1 MTTIFKSAGMAA
13 SALLLVLPVLSA
25 EDKLEL
31 NDGSVLSG
39 KVLSI
44 FGNDKVVLDSNLSEE
59 PIHLR
64 AQSLSSINFR
74 KDTENPI
81 KAPQLLHLVNGDVL
95 PGTLQNLD
103 SKEVSFLTGYANELT
118 IPRDYVRSIDFGVT
132 PQKLVYSG
140 PKPITEWSDNDDWE
154 WENGSLTCNTSGTIA
169 AEGVLPRQFILRF
182 RLEWENDPNFRI
194 YFCDDFLKRTGN
206 ADRYYFEVNSMG
218 SQLKRQTTM
227 GGRRWHT
234 LAQSHQKPREYPS
247 RAIDVELRVNRDSR
261 QIYLYLNSE
270 KIQRTP
276 DPIDSFPTGTGIMLQ
291 SQAGGDL
298 KNIVSDLEIYEWD
311 AVTELRRDEGH
322 EDPETDGLVDV
333 EGQHLSGSAL
343 QLQQGAQGD
352 QIIFE
357 SRFNKQ
363 PLEVQTSRISSL
375 YFKDSPQAPAGQAP
389 VELSLTGGGSLQ
401 CASLEMKDSTIVATH
416 PLLGQL
422 TLDRSTLKRLAIGPS
437 ENNGS

>member
-1 MTTIFKSAGMAA
+1 MTKTPILTGIAM
-13 SALLLVLPVLSA
+13 LCVLVVVPA
-25 EDKLEL
+25 EPTEDTLEL
-31 NDGSVLSG
+31 NDGSRLSG
-39 KVLSI
+39 RVLAIEGS
-44 FGNDKVVLDSNLSEE
+44 DKVVVDSSLSDEH
-59 PIHLR
+59 IHLR
-64 AQSLSSINFR
+64 AQSLSSISFR
-74 KDTENPI
+74 NDAANSQ
-81 KAPQLLHLVNGDVL
+81 KAPQLLHLVNGDIL

-118 IPRDYVRSIDFGVT
+118 IPRDHVHSIDFGVT

-169 AEGVLPRQFILRF
+169 AENVLPRQFILRF
-182 RLEWENDPNFRI
+182 RLDWENDPNFRI

-218 SQLKRQTTM
+218 SQLKRQTTE

-234 LAQSHQKPREYPS
+234 LAQSHQKPREYPG
-247 RAIDVELRVNRDSR
+247 RGIDVELRVNRDSR

-276 DPIDSFPTGTGIMLQ
+276 DPIDTFPTGTGIMLQ

-298 KNIVSDLEIYEWD
+298 KNIVSKLEIYEWD

-322 EDPETDGLVDV
+322 EDPKTDGLVDV

-343 QLQQGAQGD
+343 QLQASDQGD
-352 QIIFE
+352 SIIFE
-357 SRFNKQ
+357 SPFNDQ
-363 PLEVQTSRISSL
+363 PLNIQTSRISAL
-375 YFKDSPQAPAGQAP
+375 YFKHPLQLPEGQAP
-389 VELSLTGGGSLQ
+389 VALSLTGGGSLQ
-401 CASLEMKDSTIVATH
+401 CTALEMKDSSIEATH
-416 PLLGQL
+416 PLLGKL
-422 TLDRSTLKRLAIGPS
+422 TLDRNTLKRLAIEAPQK
-437 ENNGS
+437 NGS

>member
-74 KDTENPI
+74 KDTENPN

-118 IPRDYVRSIDFGVT
+118 IPRNYVRSIDFGVT

-154 WENGSLTCNTSGTIA
+154 WENGSLTCNTSEI
-169 AEGVLPRQFILRF
+169 
-182 RLEWENDPNFRI
+182 
-194 YFCDDFLKRTGN
+194 
-206 ADRYYFEVNSMG
+206 
-218 SQLKRQTTM
+218 
-227 GGRRWHT
+227 GRAH
-234 LAQSHQKPREYPS
+234 
-247 RAIDVELRVNRDSR
+247 V
-261 QIYLYLNSE
+261 
-270 KIQRTP
+270 
-276 DPIDSFPTGTGIMLQ
+276 
-291 SQAGGDL
+291 
-298 KNIVSDLEIYEWD
+298 
-311 AVTELRRDEGH
+311 
-322 EDPETDGLVDV
+322 
-333 EGQHLSGSAL
+333 
-343 QLQQGAQGD
+343 
-352 QIIFE
+352 
-357 SRFNKQ
+357 
-363 PLEVQTSRISSL
+363 
-375 YFKDSPQAPAGQAP
+375 
-389 VELSLTGGGSLQ
+389 
-401 CASLEMKDSTIVATH
+401 
-416 PLLGQL
+416 
-422 TLDRSTLKRLAIGPS
+422 
-437 ENNGS
+437 